1 MRNGK
6 IRRFRPRSN
15 RYHSRRPNTGIKSNN
30 GVYQLNNQKNHFSR
44 NSTSKNPYNLEKIIE
59 KYKNL
64 AKEALSGGD
73 KILYEN
79 YLQHA
84 EHFIRNSSNFSNGN
98 AAKNGHSQGADETN
112 VSKINKEDFKQEDK
126 LEEKKS

>member
-15 RYHSRRPNTGIKSNN
+15 RHHSRRPNVGIKSNN
-30 GVYQLNNQKNHFSR
+30 GVYQLNSER
-44 NSTSKNPYNLEKIIE
+44 NSASKNPYNLEKIIE

-73 KILYEN
+73 KILHES
-79 YLQHA
+79 YLQHSD
-84 EHFIRNSSNFSNGN
+84 HFSRILSEVNTLKT
-98 AAKNGHSQGADETN
+98 KNNIDDKSQVVE
-112 VSKINKEDFKQEDK
+112 VSKNENE
-126 LEEKKS
+126 

>member
-15 RYHSRRPNTGIKSNN
+15 RHHSRRPNVGIGSDN
-30 GVYQLNNQKNHFSR
+30 GVYQLNNQRNSFSR
-44 NSTSKNPYNLEKIIE
+44 NSASKNPYNLEKIIE

-73 KILYEN
+73 KILYES
-79 YLQHA
+79 YLQHSD
-84 EHFIRNSSNFSNGN
+84 HFSRILSEVNTLK
-98 AAKNGHSQGADETN
+98 AKNNIDDKLQAVE
-112 VSKINKEDFKQEDK
+112 VSKNENK
-126 LEEKKS
+126 

>member
-6 IRRFRPRSN
+6 IRRFRSRSN
-15 RYHSRRPNTGIKSNN
+15 RHHSRRLNTGIKSNN
-30 GVYQLNNQKNHFSR
+30 NGVYQLNSQRNGFSR

-73 KILYEN
+73 KILHES
-79 YLQHA
+79 YLQHSD
-84 EHFIRNSSNFSNGN
+84 HFSRILSEVNTLKT
-98 AAKNGHSQGADETN
+98 KNNIDDKSQVVE
-112 VSKINKEDFKQEDK
+112 VSKNENE
-126 LEEKKS
+126 

>member
-1 MRNGK
+1 MRDGK

-15 RYHSRRPNTGIKSNN
+15 RHHPRRRSNAGIKNDN
-30 GVYQLNNQKNHFSR
+30 GVYQLNGQR

-73 KILYEN
+73 KILHES
-79 YLQHA
+79 YLQHSD
-84 EHFIRNSSNFSNGN
+84 HFSRILSEVNALKTRNNIDD
-98 AAKNGHSQGADETN
+98 KSQVVK
-112 VSKINKEDFKQEDK
+112 VSKNENE
-126 LEEKKS
+126 

>member
-15 RYHSRRPNTGIKSNN
+15 RHHSRRSNAGMEGNN
-30 GVYQLNNQKNHFSR
+30 GVYQLNSQRNSFSR

-73 KILYEN
+73 KILYES
-79 YLQHA
+79 YLQHSD
-84 EHFIRNSSNFSNGN
+84 HFSRILSEVNTLKT
-98 AAKNGHSQGADETN
+98 KNDTDDKSKVVE
-112 VSKINKEDFKQEDK
+112 VSKNENE
-126 LEEKKS
+126 

>member
-15 RYHSRRPNTGIKSNN
+15 RYYSRRPNAGVKSNN
-30 GVYQLNNQKNHFSR
+30 GVYQLNSQKNNFSR
-44 NSTSKNPYNLEKIIE
+44 NSASKNPHNLEKIIE

-73 KILYEN
+73 KILHES
-79 YLQHA
+79 YLQHSD
-84 EHFIRNSSNFSNGN
+84 HFSRILSEVNTLKT
-98 AAKNGHSQGADETN
+98 KNNINDK
-112 VSKINKEDFKQEDK
+112 SKTVEISKNEDK
-126 LEEKKS
+126 

>member
-15 RYHSRRPNTGIKSNN
+15 RHHSRRPNIGIKSND
-30 GVYQLNNQKNHFSR
+30 GVYQLNSQR
-44 NSTSKNPYNLEKIIE
+44 NSASKNPYNLEKIIE

-73 KILYEN
+73 KILHES
-79 YLQHA
+79 YLQHSD
-84 EHFIRNSSNFSNGN
+84 HFSRILSEVNTLKT
-98 AAKNGHSQGADETN
+98 KNNINDKSQAVE
-112 VSKINKEDFKQEDK
+112 VSKNENE
-126 LEEKKS
+126 

>member
-15 RYHSRRPNTGIKSNN
+15 RHHFRRPNAGIQSDD
-30 GVYQLNNQKNHFSR
+30 GAYQLNSQRNSFPR

-64 AKEALSGGD
+64 AKEALSVGD
-73 KILYEN
+73 KILHES
-79 YLQHA
+79 YLQHSD
-84 EHFIRNSSNFSNGN
+84 HFSRILS
-98 AAKNGHSQGADETN
+98 EVN
-112 VSKINKEDFKQEDK
+112 VSKTKNNTDDKSQIVEVSKDENK
-126 LEEKKS
+126 

>member
-15 RYHSRRPNTGIKSNN
+15 RHHSRRPDVGIKSNN
-30 GVYQLNNQKNHFSR
+30 GVYQLNSQRNGFSR

-73 KILYEN
+73 RILYES
-79 YLQHA
+79 YLQHLD
-84 EHFIRNSSNFSNGN
+84 HFSRILSEVNTLK
-98 AAKNGHSQGADETN
+98 AKNNINDKSKVVE
-112 VSKINKEDFKQEDK
+112 VSKNENE
-126 LEEKKS
+126 

>member
-15 RYHSRRPNTGIKSNN
+15 KHYSHRRSNGPIKNN
-30 GVYQLNNQKNHFSR
+30 GIQQVHNQRNGLSR
-44 NSTSKNPYNLEKIIE
+44 NNVGRNPGNLERVIE

-64 AKEALSGGD
+64 AKEALSSGD

-79 YLQHA
+79 YLQHSD
-84 EHFIRNSSNFSNGN
+84 HFSRILSEVSENQKQNNVNSEPKTISP
-98 AAKNGHSQGADETN
+98 
-112 VSKINKEDFKQEDK
+112 I
-126 LEEKKS
+126 EEKK

>member
-15 RYHSRRPNTGIKSNN
+15 RYHSRGPNAGIKSNN
-30 GVYQLNNQKNHFSR
+30 GVYQLNSQRNSFSR

-64 AKEALSGGD
+64 AREALSSGD
-73 KILYEN
+73 KILHES
-79 YLQHA
+79 YLQHSD
-84 EHFIRNSSNFSNGN
+84 HFSRILSEVNTLK
-98 AAKNGHSQGADETN
+98 AKNNINDKLQAVE
-112 VSKINKEDFKQEDK
+112 VSKNESE
-126 LEEKKS
+126 

>member
-15 RYHSRRPNTGIKSNN
+15 RYHSRRPNAGIKSND
-30 GVYQLNNQKNHFSR
+30 GVYQLNSQR

-73 KILYEN
+73 KILHES
-79 YLQHA
+79 YLQHSD
-84 EHFIRNSSNFSNGN
+84 HFSRILSEVNTLKT
-98 AAKNGHSQGADETN
+98 KNNIDDKSQVVE
-112 VSKINKEDFKQEDK
+112 VSKNENE
-126 LEEKKS
+126 